1 MATIMKAIPT
11 RPAKAGK
18 LAGVSPNVLLLRNEL
33 RAGAMETVATLTLGS
48 RTIDICTGA
57 DSLWAIIRRP
67 RRGGLALRVAHAPG
81 GCGKLTK
88 KRGGSREAT
97 IFELETSIGLQTIAV
112 QLHENEIPILRVTT
126 SITPHVPLL
135 IPFLPRDLYPLGDE

>member
-33 RAGAMETVATLTLGS
+33 RAGTMETVATLALGS

-81 GCGKLTK
+81 GRSKLTK
-88 KRGGSREAT
+88 KRGGSREA
-97 IFELETSIGLQTIAV
+97 LHSNSKRDRPADHGGP
-112 QLHENEIPILRVTT
+112 LHETR
-126 SITPHVPLL
+126 SRC
-135 IPFLPRDLYPLGDE
+135 FA